1 MRHTLFRNVL
11 LAGVLALL
19 TTTPAFAAK
28 PVVTDTFE
36 DTITDEVL
44 ATCGTGDAAFDII
57 ENAVVTGIEKT
68 FYDRDGTPVRSQLH
82 FTYAGTLTNVRTG
95 ESFSDRPDPQLYVFD
110 FEDETLTVTGLIFS
124 INVPGEGV
132 VALDAGKIVFDT
144 ANNFEIIFQSGPH
157 HLITDGF
164 EYDVEQVCA
173 ALE

>member
-11 LAGVLALL
+11 LAGLLVLL
-19 TTTPAFAAK
+19 TTTPAFATK

-36 DTITDEVL
+36 DTITDAVL

-110 FEDETLTVTGLIFS
+110 FADETLTVTGLIFS

-132 VALDAGKIVFDT
+132 VALDAGKIVFDA
-144 ANNFEIIFQSGPH
+144 ANDFEILFQSGPH

-164 EYDVEQVCA
+164 EYDFEQVCA